1 MATQFPPRNGGL
13 IRQHLAQQDTTPYL
27 AITLPTVPEPVELSP
42 VAPPAPLSEV
52 AEEPLNEMPP
62 VPAKKLPITRIIA
75 LALVG
80 ILGLSIYLIWHPTG
94 SAATGITQQQ
104 FVPTAPVLKIQATA
118 GTALTTAPNGKIQV
132 YIVGAIK
139 HPGVYTLEANARLYQ
154 LLQAAGGPL
163 PDANLVAVNLAA
175 PLADG
180 QEIYVLQIGE
190 TPPAQTGASAATTES
205 TATTAGTSS
214 ATTSGA
220 TSGTIAGTSSTVTL
234 PLNIN
239 TASAEDMRQGLH
251 ISSVTAQKIIS
262 YRLQH
267 GPFTSVEELLQ
278 VVSKTIYKKIE
289 GEVIV
294 S

>member
-1 MATQFPPRNGGL
+1 MTTQIPPRNGGL

-27 AITLPTVPEPVELSP
+27 AITLPPVPEPVELSP
-42 VAPPAPLSEV
+42 AVPPVPLSEG
-52 AEEPLNEMPP
+52 AEEPLNEAQP
-62 VPAKKLPITRIIA
+62 VPAKKLPITRLIA

-104 FVPTAPVLKIQATA
+104 FVPTAPALKVQATTGPA
-118 GTALTTAPNGKIQV
+118 PATAPNGKIQV

-175 PLADG
+175 PLTDG
-180 QEIYVLQIGE
+180 QEIYVLRIGE
-190 TPPAQTGASAATTES
+190 TPPAQTGASAGTTGS

-220 TSGTIAGTSSTVTL
+220 TAGTTAGASTVAL

-239 TASAEDMRQGLH
+239 TASADDMRQGLH

-289 GEVIV
+289 GEVTV

>member
-1 MATQFPPRNGGL
+1 MATQFPQHNGGL
-13 IRQHLAQQDTTPYL
+13 IRQHLAQQETTPCK
-27 AITLPTVPEPVELSP
+27 AITLPTVPRPVELSP
-42 VAPPAPLSEV
+42 VAPPIPPNQG
-52 AEEPLNEMPP
+52 AEEALNEALPT
-62 VPAKKLPITRIIA
+62 PAKKLPITRIIA

-80 ILGLSIYLIWHPTG
+80 ILGLSIYLIWHPT
-94 SAATGITQQQ
+94 SPAATGITQQQ
-104 FVPTAPVLKIQATA
+104 FVPTAPALKIQTTT
-118 GTALTTAPNGKIQV
+118 GTTPTTVPNGKIQV
-132 YIVGAIK
+132 YIVGAVK
-139 HPGVYTLEANARLYQ
+139 HPGVYTLAANARLYQ

-175 PLADG
+175 PLTDG

-190 TPPAQTGASAATTES
+190 TPPAQTGASAGTTQS

-214 ATTSGA
+214 AKTSGA
-220 TSGTIAGTSSTVTL
+220 ASGTTAGTSTVTL
-234 PLNIN
+234 PVNIN

-251 ISSVTAQKIIS
+251 ISSVTAQKIIT

-267 GPFTSVEELLQ
+267 GSFTSVDELLQ

-289 GEVIV
+289 GEVTV